1 MNSVFKPNYSL
12 FIINYSLERVSY
24 PKIIYNIFFP
34 ATLIMKLKL
43 VHYPRI
49 LLPWFAYGNTYIELI
64 PLTWMCII
72 ISHHCLKNR

>member
-49 LLPWFAYGNTYIELI
+49 LLPWFAYGNTYIEPDHEQPDI
-64 PLTWMCII
+64 KPDTCSDI
-72 ISHHCLKNR
+72 HR